1 MDALD
6 RAGRTPLHLARSKLN
21 ILQDGLSQSLE
32 VVRLEVKQV
41 QEGYS
46 GFEELP
52 DVLYSTVVSRLC
64 RRHLGLRNVCECQ
77 SLVSVDS
84 ETKAKVCKPDSH
96 GRLGKEK
103 CFWLRG
109 LKF

>member
-41 QEGYS
+41 QESYP

-52 DVLYSTVVSRLC
+52 GVLYLTVVSGLH
-64 RRHLGLRNVCECQ
+64 RRHLGLRNVCGHE

-84 ETKAKVCKPDSH
+84 ETKVCKPDSH

-103 CFWLRG
+103 HFWLRG